1 MRYVFLI
8 RDVRRSWTC
17 HIYQISLRRSHAE
30 LKSVGVVVVEESCA
44 YLGVG
49 LAEVDTAHIYKA
61 MELDLTAL
69 SIGEGDVPVRIC
81 ANTCHTSKRTQVFN
95 SYPEN
100 VAGYWIVPASALT
113 FSSE

>member
-1 MRYVFLI
+1 
-8 RDVRRSWTC
+8 
-17 HIYQISLRRSHAE
+17 
-30 LKSVGVVVVEESCA
+30 
-44 YLGVG
+44 
-49 LAEVDTAHIYKA
+49 

-69 SIGEGDVPVRIC
+69 SIGEGDVQVRIC